1 MSNPYYNHGAW
12 PAAGSAGQSA
22 PARSELDAITA
33 GFALLPALTANT
45 AVVVN
50 AGGTAL
56 TNTVGTFALAG
67 NFATTGAFS
76 TTLVAGASIS
86 LTLPV
91 VAGTLA
97 TLAGTETLSNKTLTA
112 PALGTPASGVLTNCT
127 GTASGLTAGTV
138 TTNANLTGHVTSVGN
153 AAVLGS
159 FTSAQLAAALT
170 DETGSGAAV
179 FATSPSF
186 TTPVLGTPTSG
197 NLANCTFPTLNQN
210 TTGNALTATTAATVT
225 GAAQTAITQVGSDLG
240 IDTPALTTGGYSTLT
255 MGNTTG
261 VFQRLFANSVES
273 LRLTVTTVD
282 QTLAAYVGNLVLNG
296 TSGVN
301 VTSPLKVG
309 GNLIVST
316 TAPTIASGFGTSP
329 SIVANNTAAFRVTVG
344 SGGVS
349 GTGVITMPAAP
360 NGWICNVQNISRISG
375 APVITAQTGSSTT
388 SVNVTQVNTSTGN
401 FVYWVANDV
410 LLFQCT
416 AF

>member
-1 MSNPYYNHGAW
+1 
-12 PAAGSAGQSA
+12 
-22 PARSELDAITA
+22 
-33 GFALLPALTANT
+33 
-45 AVVVN
+45 
-50 AGGTAL
+50 
-56 TNTVGTFALAG
+56 
-67 NFATTGAFS
+67 
-76 TTLVAGASIS
+76 
-86 LTLPV
+86 
-91 VAGTLA
+91 
-97 TLAGTETLSNKTLTA
+97 
-112 PALGTPASGVLTNCT
+112 
-127 GTASGLTAGTV
+127 
-138 TTNANLTGHVTSVGN
+138 
-153 AAVLGS
+153 
-159 FTSAQLAAALT
+159 
-170 DETGSGAAV
+170 
-179 FATSPSF
+179 
-186 TTPVLGTPTSG
+186 
-197 NLANCTFPTLNQN
+197 
-210 TTGNALTATTAATVT
+210 
-225 GAAQTAITQVGSDLG
+225 
-240 IDTPALTTGGYSTLT
+240 